1 MKLKFKKA
9 TAKQSTLINDLFSN
23 STLNCNQGYGMILAI
38 SFPSLPIMYPFT
50 LSLPRSHLL
59 ILLTVCHTILMML
72 VKKNGVLDQLI
83 IPL

>member
-1 MKLKFKKA
+1 MKLKFKMA

-59 ILLTVCHTILMML
+59 ILLTIRHTILMML
-72 VKKNGVLDQLI
+72 VQKIWYWINL
-83 IPL
+83 